1 MLIKKFICLKIKNY
15 VPLTLVRWTM
25 VLNLDFIRRY
35 WFSKV
40 IRPGFGRFLALFTPV
55 LTFIWPGHCN
65 HKRLPCIVKEAIKKA
80 NHILYILQCKFGIL
94 EQGYLAKEIEMYLG
108 TLEMPQPSLRSIQS
122 QVLDQLLILLQSI
135 RLI

>member
-1 MLIKKFICLKIKNY
+1 MILGRRIKGHRCAQNLMVGRKFVEMVKMHNNKHNKKTFDFKVGDVVLVLILSVDK
-15 VPLTLVRWTM
+15 
-25 VLNLDFIRRY
+25 
-35 WFSKV
+35 
-40 IRPGFGRFLALFTPV
+40 
-55 LTFIWPGHCN
+55 GHCDN
-65 HKRLPCIVKEAIKKA
+65 KRLPCIVKEAIKKA